1 MRRRFMARSLRPAA
15 PGGADR
21 VAPLATHGRPSGV
34 APLATR
40 GSASRVAPLDGGVA
54 VSVHG

>member
-1 MRRRFMARSLRPAA
+1 MARSQRPAA

-21 VAPLATHGRPSGV
+21 VAPLATHGRPS
-34 APLATR
+34 
-40 GSASRVAPLDGGVA
+40 RVAPLDGGVA